1 MAKLNKEKRPE
12 WVEKEATD
20 DIVVRMYDPGKKD
33 KVRASLTLE
42 VGGGHIVVYGNAV
55 NGKSGWFFSY
65 PQYKNK
71 EGEYKNLVFALD
83 KEVNDA
89 ISDALEGCAETYG
102 VAN

>member
-1 MAKLNKEKRPE
+1 MAKKASKPE
-12 WVEKEATD
+12 YIEKEASD
-20 DIVVRMYDPGKKD
+20 DIIVRMYDPCKKD
-33 KVRASLTLE
+33 KTRASLTLE
-42 VGGGHIVVYGNAV
+42 VGGGRIVIYGNAV

-83 KEVNDA
+83 REVNDA
-89 ISDALEGCAETYG
+89 IDEALEECADGYG

>member
-1 MAKLNKEKRPE
+1 MAKKPSNPE
-12 WVEKEATD
+12 YIEKEASD
-20 DIVVRMYDPGKKD
+20 DILVRMYDPGKKD

-42 VGGGHIVVYGNAV
+42 VGGGKMIVYGNAI

-65 PQYKNK
+65 PQYKTK

-83 KEVNDA
+83 REINDA
-89 ISDALEGCAETYG
+89 ISSALEECAVIYG